1 MWPSRRRSRAPG
13 GVSRRAV
20 VAGIIGASLAA
31 LYSLSPSVKVLL
43 PALNGLLLAVA
54 VLLFA
59 NKVGLIRFYLLAA
72 ASAVIGFAVT
82 AAGSAT
88 SRASASITASSA
100 PRPSCPGWPR
110 SSSTSGGRRGPPP
123 QARRAPMPADVRL
136 LADIDKVI
144 HEPARLGLTAILSVV
159 ESADFLYLQRETGL
173 TKGNLSSHLAKL
185 EEAGYV
191 AIEKT
196 YRGRVPLTLVRLTDA
211 GAAAYKAYRAR
222 FKKFLER
229 S

>member
-1 MWPSRRRSRAPG
+1 
-13 GVSRRAV
+13 
-20 VAGIIGASLAA
+20 
-31 LYSLSPSVKVLL
+31 
-43 PALNGLLLAVA
+43 
-54 VLLFA
+54 
-59 NKVGLIRFYLLAA
+59 
-72 ASAVIGFAVT
+72 
-82 AAGSAT
+82 
-88 SRASASITASSA
+88 
-100 PRPSCPGWPR
+100 
-110 SSSTSGGRRGPPP
+110 
-123 QARRAPMPADVRL
+123 MPADPRS
-136 LADIDKVI
+136 LAEIDRVI
-144 HEPARLGLTAILSVV
+144 HEPARLALTAILSVV

-211 GAAAYKAYRAR
+211 GASAYKAYRAQ